1 MRQNKPFHF
10 ISLFFSG
17 SFVTAIESQV
27 VNETEMLKSPADSR
41 AEVEILD
48 QRLGRGLT
56 FDLLLLS

>member
-1 MRQNKPFHF
+1 MT
-10 ISLFFSG
+10 
-17 SFVTAIESQV
+17 FVTAIESQV